1 MARSPSSAPG
11 GRSLPRTGRDYVIPD
26 DVKLLAPSVLE
37 HRVIVTP
44 EAGLRSV
51 TGVDVI
57 EAVVRSVPVP
67 GAAG

>member
-1 MARSPSSAPG
+1 MVRSPSSAPG
-11 GRSLPRTGRDYVIPD
+11 GRSLRSYGRDYVIPD